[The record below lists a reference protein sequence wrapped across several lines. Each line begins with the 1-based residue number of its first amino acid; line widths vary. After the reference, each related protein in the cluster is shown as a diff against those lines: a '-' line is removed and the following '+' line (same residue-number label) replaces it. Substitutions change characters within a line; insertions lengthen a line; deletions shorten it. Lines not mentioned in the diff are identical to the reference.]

1 MAKKKAAKKEAEMLL
16 VKSKVREYVK
26 RIGEFNI
33 GSDFLDALN
42 REVAGL
48 IEKAATRTKMNNRKT
63 LSARDV

>member
-1 MAKKKAAKKEAEMLL
+1 MPKKAKAKEAEMLL

-26 RIGEFNI
+26 KIGNYNI

-42 REVAGL
+42 QEVAGL
-48 IEKAATRTKMNNRKT
+48 IEKAAKRTESNKRKT